1 MFREQIAELQ
11 EKLKTEYESKLQIT
25 EEHRQSLE
33 AAKQEKVGDWVLT
46 SSLSVV

>member
-33 AAKQEKVGDWVLT
+33 AAKQEKVSGWVLT